1 MEAAMPATQTT
12 QTLGIRQARR
22 EDVPAIVRLLA
33 DDPLGGTREEPSD
46 PLPQAYWDAF
56 DAMVL
61 QGGNMLIVAEQD
73 GVVVGCLQ
81 LTFIP
86 SLTLRGTKRA
96 QIEGVRVDAS
106 RRSRHIGERMIRH
119 AMELARAEGCGVMQL
134 TTNKVRA
141 DAQRFY
147 ERLGFAASHIGMK
160 ATLS

>member
-1 MEAAMPATQTT
+1 MKANETT
-12 QTLGIRQARR
+12 PTLGIRRARR

-33 DDPLGGTREEPSD
+33 DDPLGGTREEASD

-56 DAMVL
+56 DAMTE
-61 QGGNMLIVAEQD
+61 QGGNLLIVAEED

-106 RRSRHIGERMIRH
+106 RRGQHIGERMIRH
-119 AMELARAEGCGVMQL
+119 AMELASAEGCGLMQL
-134 TTNKVRA
+134 TTNKIRA

-147 ERLGFAASHIGMK
+147 ERLGFTASHLGMK
-160 ATLS
+160 RSLE